1 MRNVIY
7 SNTRATW
14 PDQDVFGCSAAA
26 KIALIILLLPASVVK
41 FIVTYYVTPNW
52 LHGQNS
58 VGQEA
63 IVDYGSKGCNP
74 DRAAQMLLK
83 PMVVII
89 RARGFLRGL
98 HELCRQRDTC
108 FVAENDRS
116 IISRDIEALREPI
129 SILN

>member
-1 MRNVIY
+1 MAR
-7 SNTRATW
+7 
-14 PDQDVFGCSAAA
+14 PGCFW
-26 KIALIILLLPASVVK
+26 LLGGRENSVNYFITACVHPHTIVVK
-41 FIVTYYVTPNW
+41 FIVTYYATPNW

-58 VGQEA
+58 VGQA

-89 RARGFLRGL
+89 RARGFLPMKHGL
-98 HELCRQRDTC
+98 HELRRQRDMC

-116 IISRDIEALREPI
+116 IISSDIEALREPI